1 MQSAEFADNVDP
13 VVWVELIP
21 FQETRKY
28 VQRVLGNYLVYR
40 ARLGGSA
47 INPIDALHSIAR

>member
-1 MQSAEFADNVDP
+1 M
-13 VVWVELIP
+13 ELIP

-40 ARLGGSA
+40 ARLGREVTSLSQA
-47 INPIDALHSIAR
+47 MHTING